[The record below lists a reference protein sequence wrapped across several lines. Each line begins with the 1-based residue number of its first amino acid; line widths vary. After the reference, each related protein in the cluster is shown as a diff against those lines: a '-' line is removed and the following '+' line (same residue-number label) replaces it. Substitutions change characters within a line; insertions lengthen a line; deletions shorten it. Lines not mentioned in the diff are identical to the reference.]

1 VSVNSAPIGAQ
12 VFAIERRNHSKT
24 GVYEDLCTRVP
35 VDTTI
40 ATDKLKKAEKG
51 FKFARFDV
59 SFQPIGS
66 LLYRQGSKDRLERGS
81 ARMGGLPFESA
92 PPNWRWPSRRCNLMI
107 ASGSAFSGLDRPSS
121 GALQSRSQCAQ
132 PSEFPTLLRRLPAGP
147 KCPSAAVIWTTQR
160 YSRRTDSNL
169 PGSESRDSD
178 VLYSGRRRTRS
189 LGRAPNHPNQGRHSA
204 CSMGWVRVGMT
215 ARLRK
220 NLRGETT
227 RRRRNERT

>member
-1 VSVNSAPIGAQ
+1 VSVNYAPIGAHG
-12 VFAIERRNHSKT
+12 FAFERRNHSKT
-24 GVYEDLCTRVP
+24 RVYEDLCTRVP

-92 PPNWRWPSRRCNLMI
+92 PPNRRLPSRRCNLLI
-107 ASGSAFSGLDRPSS
+107 ASGPAFSGLDRPST
-121 GALQSRSQCAQ
+121 GALQSRLQCAQ
-132 PSEFPTLLRRLPAGP
+132 PSEFPTLFRRLPAGP
-147 KCPSAAVIWTTQR
+147 KRPSAAVIRTTQR
-160 YSRRTDSNL
+160 YSRRTGSNL

-178 VLYSGRRRTRS
+178 VLFQAEGGHDLWPGPQSTTSRAAQRLQYGLGEGWDDCSSPQESAGRD
-189 LGRAPNHPNQGRHSA
+189 NEE
-204 CSMGWVRVGMT
+204 T
-215 ARLRK
+215 A
-220 NLRGETT
+220 
-227 RRRRNERT
+227 

>member
-1 VSVNSAPIGAQ
+1 M
-12 VFAIERRNHSKT
+12 
-24 GVYEDLCTRVP
+24 RVP

-40 ATDKLKKAEKG
+40 ATDKLKKAEKS

-66 LLYRQGSKDRLERGS
+66 LLYRQDSKDKLERGP
-81 ARMGGLPFESA
+81 ARMGGLPFEST
-92 PPNWRWPSRRCNLMI
+92 PPNRRWPSRRCNLLI
-107 ASGSAFSGLDRPSS
+107 ASGPAFSELDRPST
-121 GALQSRSQCAQ
+121 GAPQSRSQCAQ
-132 PSEFPTLLRRLPAGP
+132 PYEFITLFRRLPAGP
-147 KCPSAAVIWTTQR
+147 KRPSAAVIRTTLR
-160 YSRRTDSNL
+160 YSRRTGSNL
-169 PGSESRDSD
+169 PGLESRDSD
-178 VLYSGRRRTRS
+178 VLFQAEG
-189 LGRAPNHPNQGRHSA
+189 GHDPGQAPIQPHQVRHSA

>member
-12 VFAIERRNHSKT
+12 VFTIERRNHSKT
-24 GVYEDLCTRVP
+24 RVYEDLCTRVP

-92 PPNWRWPSRRCNLMI
+92 PPNRRWPSRRCNLLI
-107 ASGSAFSGLDRPSS
+107 ASGPAFSGLDRPST
-121 GALQSRSQCAQ
+121 GALQSRSQSAQ
-132 PSEFPTLLRRLPAGP
+132 PSEFTTLLRRLPAGP

-160 YSRRTDSNL
+160 YIRRTDSNL

-178 VLYSGRRRTRS
+178 VLFQAEGGHDLWPGPQSSKSSAAQRLQYGLGEGWDDCSSPQESAGRD
-189 LGRAPNHPNQGRHSA
+189 NEE
-204 CSMGWVRVGMT
+204 T
-215 ARLRK
+215 A
-220 NLRGETT
+220 E
-227 RRRRNERT
+227 